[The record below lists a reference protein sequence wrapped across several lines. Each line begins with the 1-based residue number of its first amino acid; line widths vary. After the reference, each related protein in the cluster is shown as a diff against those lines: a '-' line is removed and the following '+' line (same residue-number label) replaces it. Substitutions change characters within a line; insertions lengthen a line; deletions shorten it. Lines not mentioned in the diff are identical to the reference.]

1 MTPASGRRTNSRC
14 RRSRHVR
21 SIMQRRRA
29 YQRTRL
35 ASVRDAAHN
44 GNGRADRTGLDR
56 VDRKATYS
64 RAMDV
69 PEGALLAVK
78 DLPVELV
85 SFLIHS
91 KHNTTRTHTHSTCI
105 RSHSANVV
113 VLPLK
118 PLLAHTKILIDDRAA
133 SEPVTHNRLIIMGNG
148 SRVPWFI
155 MLDSSSTWRFRY
167 ILHNTLNACSNIG
180 QWITSHNPWPLW
192 SIRFSSTSYDLMT
205 YCLGVV

>member
-1 MTPASGRRTNSRC
+1 LHIVTVIFYLRIQTPRSSKRTGARSTARLQTHVHIAGLIERATSKAEQMTPASGRRTNSRC

-155 MLDSSSTWRFRY
+155 MLDSSST
-167 ILHNTLNACSNIG
+167 
-180 QWITSHNPWPLW
+180 
-192 SIRFSSTSYDLMT
+192 
-205 YCLGVV
+205 